1 MTLPSGQ
8 APFDCVEVRFKMEEK
23 SFIAILKITLS
34 METLWHRF
42 SGHVGIVALTGELVR
57 IK

>member
-23 SFIAILKITLS
+23 SFIAILKN
-34 METLWHRF
+34 
-42 SGHVGIVALTGELVR
+42 
-57 IK
+57 